1 MFFLITFRGKREC
14 RAVLYELKN
23 LIKTYDQRTVLN
35 LERLSLEKDK
45 ILGLLGPNGAGKT
58 TLLEIMSFLIRP
70 SAGDIWFEK
79 EMVNFTNGK
88 LMDLRRKVVLIQ
100 QQPLLFTTTVFK
112 NVEYPLKIRKT
123 PMAKRESIV
132 KELLD
137 LVGMGM
143 FTHASAH
150 KLSGGETHRVA
161 IAQAL
166 ACFPEVILMD
176 EPTASVDIENQIN
189 IERIIK
195 EINREKGISVIFT
208 THDMIQ
214 ASRLADE
221 TLFLYEGKVAQSIYE
236 NIFSGH
242 IEVDPKGYKYCV
254 LNSGL
259 KLRVS
264 SQNTGSV
271 RISIDP
277 KAVKLNQK
285 GSSHSK
291 YNSFKGTLIQL
302 ADEQTRV
309 RALVDMGI
317 PMSVL
322 ISKEIFK
329 SLHLGLGEEVRL
341 YCPEESID
349 VFNSR
354 L

>member
-1 MFFLITFRGKREC
+1 MFFLITFRGKREY

-35 LERLSLEKDK
+35 LERLNLEKNK
-45 ILGLLGPNGAGKT
+45 VLGLLGPNGAGKT
-58 TLLEIMSFLIRP
+58 TLLEIMAFLIRP
-70 SAGDIWFEK
+70 SAGDIWFKK
-79 EMVNFTNGK
+79 EMVKFTNGK

-123 PMAKRESIV
+123 PKAKRERIV

-137 LVGMGM
+137 LVEMGM
-143 FTHASAH
+143 FTHESAH

-166 ACFPEVILMD
+166 ACFPEVVLMD
-176 EPTASVDIENQIN
+176 EPTASVDVENQIN

-195 EINREKGISVIFT
+195 EINREKKISVIFT

-221 TLFLYEGKVAQSIYE
+221 TLFLYEGKVAQSTYE

-264 SQNTGSV
+264 SQKVGSI

-277 KAVKLNQK
+277 KALKLKQK
-285 GSSHSK
+285 GSSSSI
-291 YNSFKGTLIQL
+291 YNCFKGTLIQL

-322 ISKEIFK
+322 IPKEEFK
-329 SLHLGLGEEVRL
+329 SLNLDLGEEVRL
-341 YCPEESID
+341 YCPEDSID
-349 VFNSR
+349 VF
-354 L
+354 

>member
-1 MFFLITFRGKREC
+1 MFFLIIFRGKREC
-14 RAVLYELKN
+14 RTVLYELKS

-35 LERLSLEKDK
+35 LEKLSLEKNK
-45 ILGLLGPNGAGKT
+45 IHGLLGPNGAGKT
-58 TLLEIMSFLIRP
+58 TLLEIMAFLIRP
-70 SAGDIWFEK
+70 SAGDLWFKK
-79 EMVNFTNGK
+79 ERVNFNNGK
-88 LMDLRRKVVLIQ
+88 LMGLRRKVVLIQ

-123 PMAKRESIV
+123 PRAKRESIV

-143 FTHASAH
+143 FRHANAH

-176 EPTASVDIENQIN
+176 EPTASVDVENQIN

-195 EINREKGISVIFT
+195 EINREKRISIIFT

-214 ASRLADE
+214 ASRLADK

-236 NIFSGH
+236 NIFSGY

-259 KLRVS
+259 KLCVS
-264 SQNTGSV
+264 SQKSGSV

-277 KAVKLNQK
+277 RAVKLNQK
-285 GSSHSK
+285 GSPSK
-291 YNSFKGTLIQL
+291 TNNFKGTLIQL
-302 ADEQTRV
+302 ADEHTRV
-309 RALVDMGI
+309 RALVDMGV

-322 ISKEIFK
+322 IPKEVFK
-329 SLHLGLGEEVRL
+329 SLHLDLGEKVRI

-349 VFNSR
+349 VF
-354 L
+354 

>member
-1 MFFLITFRGKREC
+1 M
-14 RAVLYELKN
+14 LYELKN

-35 LERLSLEKDK
+35 LEKLSLEKNK

-58 TLLEIMSFLIRP
+58 TLLEIMAFLIKP

-79 EMVNFTNGK
+79 KRVNFTNGK

-123 PMAKRESIV
+123 PRAKRESIV
-132 KELLD
+132 KELLG
-137 LVGMGM
+137 LVGMGIFM
-143 FTHASAH
+143 HANAH

-166 ACFPEVILMD
+166 ACFPKVILMD
-176 EPTASVDIENQIN
+176 EPTASVDVENQIN

-195 EINREKGISVIFT
+195 EINRKKGISVIFT

-221 TLFLYEGKVAQSIYE
+221 TLFLYEGKVTQSIYE
-236 NIFSGH
+236 NIFSGY

-254 LNSGL
+254 LDSGL

-264 SQNTGSV
+264 SQKSGSI

-285 GSSHSK
+285 ESSSMP
-291 YNSFKGTLIQL
+291 NSFKGTLIQL
-302 ADEQTRV
+302 ADEHTRV
-309 RALVDMGI
+309 RALVDMGV

-322 ISKEIFK
+322 IPKEVFK
-329 SLHLGLGEEVRL
+329 SLHLHLGEKVSL
-341 YCPEESID
+341 CCPEESID
-349 VFNSR
+349 VF
-354 L
+354 

>member
-1 MFFLITFRGKREC
+1 M
-14 RAVLYELKN
+14 LYELKN

-35 LERLSLEKDK
+35 LERLSLEKNK

-58 TLLEIMSFLIRP
+58 TLLEIMAFLIRP
-70 SAGDIWFEK
+70 SAGDIWFKK
-79 EMVNFTNGK
+79 ERVNFTKGR

-123 PMAKRESIV
+123 PRAKRERIV

-137 LVGMGM
+137 LVGMEM
-143 FTHASAH
+143 FRHASAH

-176 EPTASVDIENQIN
+176 EPTASVDVENQIN

-221 TLFLYEGKVAQSIYE
+221 TLFLYEGRVAQSIYE
-236 NIFSGH
+236 NIFSGY
-242 IEVDPKGYKYCV
+242 IEIDPKGYKYCV
-254 LNSGL
+254 LNNGL

-264 SQNTGSV
+264 SQKSGSI

-277 KAVKLNQK
+277 KALKLNQK
-285 GSSHSK
+285 RSSPSMH
-291 YNSFKGTLIQL
+291 NSFQGTLIQL

-322 ISKEIFK
+322 IPKEVFK
-329 SLHLGLGEEVRL
+329 SLHLDLGEEVWL

-349 VFNSR
+349 VF
-354 L
+354 

>member
-1 MFFLITFRGKREC
+1 M
-14 RAVLYELKN
+14 LYELKN
-23 LIKTYDQRTVLN
+23 LIKTYDKRTVLN
-35 LERLSLEKDK
+35 LERLSLEKNK

-58 TLLEIMSFLIRP
+58 TLLEILAFLIRP
-70 SAGDIWFEK
+70 SAGDVWFKK

-123 PMAKRESIV
+123 PKAKRERIV

-176 EPTASVDIENQIN
+176 EPTASVDVENQIN

-195 EINREKGISVIFT
+195 EINRKKGISVIFT

-236 NIFSGH
+236 NIFSGQ
-242 IEVDPKGYKYCV
+242 IEVDSKGYKYCV

-264 SQNTGSV
+264 SQKVGSI

-285 GSSHSK
+285 ESSPST

-302 ADEQTRV
+302 ADEQTMV

-322 ISKEIFK
+322 IPKEVFK
-329 SLHLGLGEEVRL
+329 SLHLDLGEEVRL
-341 YCPEESID
+341 YCPKDSID
-349 VFNSR
+349 VF
-354 L
+354 

>member
-14 RAVLYELKN
+14 KALLYKLKN
-23 LIKTYDQRTVLN
+23 LKKTYEKRTVLE
-35 LERLSLEKDK
+35 LEDLSLEKNK
-45 ILGLLGPNGAGKT
+45 VLGLLGPNGAGKT
-58 TLLEIMSFLIRP
+58 TLLELLAFLTRP

-79 EMVNFTNGK
+79 EKVNFTNSK
-88 LMDLRRKVVLIQ
+88 LMDLRRRVVLIQ
-100 QQPLLFTTTVFK
+100 QQPILFTTTVSK

-123 PMAKRESIV
+123 SKVKRERIV

-143 FTHASAH
+143 FSHASAH

-176 EPTASVDIENQIN
+176 EPTSSVDAENQIN

-195 EINREKGISVIFT
+195 EINREKGISVVFT

-214 ASRLADE
+214 ASRLADK
-221 TLFLYEGKVAQSIYE
+221 TIFLFEGKVARSTYE
-236 NIFSGH
+236 NIFSGYM
-242 IEVDPKGYKYCV
+242 EVDSKGYKYCV
-254 LNSGL
+254 LQNGL

-264 SQNTGSV
+264 SQKSGPI

-277 KAVKLNQK
+277 KELKLNEK
-285 GSSHSK
+285 ATSSFES
-291 YNSFKGTLIQL
+291 NSFKGTLIQL
-302 ADEQTRV
+302 ADEQSRV

-322 ISKEIFK
+322 IPKEVFK
-329 SLHLGLGEEVRL
+329 SLNLNLGEEVRL
-341 YCPEESID
+341 DCPIESID
-349 VFNSR
+349 VF
-354 L
+354 

>member
-1 MFFLITFRGKREC
+1 
-14 RAVLYELKN
+14 VLYELKN
-23 LIKTYDQRTVLN
+23 LIKTYGQRTVLN
-35 LERLSLEKDK
+35 LERLNLEKNK

-58 TLLEIMSFLIRP
+58 TLLEILAFLIRP
-70 SAGDIWFEK
+70 SEGDIWFKK
-79 EMVNFTNGK
+79 EMVNFTNGN

-123 PMAKRESIV
+123 PRAKRERVV

-176 EPTASVDIENQIN
+176 EPTASVDVENQIN
-189 IERIIK
+189 IERIII

-236 NIFSGH
+236 NIFSGL
-242 IEVDPKGYKYCV
+242 IEVNPKGYKYCV

-259 KLRVS
+259 KLRVC
-264 SQNTGSV
+264 SQKSGSI

-277 KAVKLNQK
+277 KAVKLNHK
-285 GSSHSK
+285 GSPSK

-302 ADEQTRV
+302 TDEQTRV
-309 RALVDMGI
+309 RALVDIGI

-322 ISKEIFK
+322 IPKEAFK
-329 SLHLGLGEEVRL
+329 SLHLNLGEKVRL
-341 YCPEESID
+341 YCPKESID
-349 VFNSR
+349 VF
-354 L
+354 

>member
-1 MFFLITFRGKREC
+1 MFFLIIFRGKREF
-14 RAVLYELKN
+14 RTLLYELKN

-35 LERLSLEKDK
+35 LEMLSLEKNK
-45 ILGLLGPNGAGKT
+45 VLGLLGPNGAGKT
-58 TLLEIMSFLIRP
+58 TLLEIMAFLIRP
-70 SAGDIWFEK
+70 SAGNLWFK
-79 EMVNFTNGK
+79 NEMVNFTNGN

-123 PMAKRESIV
+123 PRENRDRIV

-176 EPTASVDIENQIN
+176 EPTASVDVENQIN

-195 EINREKGISVIFT
+195 KINRKKGISVIFT

-221 TLFLYEGKVAQSIYE
+221 TVFLFEGKVAQSIYE

-264 SQNTGSV
+264 SEKSGSI

-277 KAVKLNQK
+277 KAVKLSQK
-285 GSSHSK
+285 ENSSK
-291 YNSFKGTLIQL
+291 YNSFKGNLIQL
-302 ADEQTRV
+302 TDEQIRV

-322 ISKEIFK
+322 IPKEVFK
-329 SLHLGLGEEVRL
+329 SLHLNLGEKVWL
-341 YCPEESID
+341 HCPKESID
-349 VFNSR
+349 IF
-354 L
+354 

>member
-1 MFFLITFRGKREC
+1 MFFLITFRGKREYKT
-14 RAVLYELKN
+14 VLYELNK
-23 LIKTYDQRTVLN
+23 LIKTYEQRTVLN
-35 LERLSLEKDK
+35 LEKLSFKK
-45 ILGLLGPNGAGKT
+45 NKVIGLLGPNGAGKT
-58 TLLEIMSFLIRP
+58 TLLEILAFLIRP
-70 SAGDIWFEK
+70 SAGDLWFKK
-79 EMVNFTNGK
+79 EIVDFTSDK
-88 LMDLRRKVVLIQ
+88 LLDLRRKVVLIQ

-123 PMAKRESIV
+123 PGPKRERIV

-137 LVGMGM
+137 LVGMGN

-166 ACFPEVILMD
+166 ACFPKVILMD
-176 EPTASVDIENQIN
+176 EPTASVDVENQIN

-195 EINREKGISVIFT
+195 EINRKKGISVIFT

-236 NIFSGH
+236 NIFSGD
-242 IEVDPKGYKYCV
+242 IEVGPKGHKYCV

-264 SQNTGSV
+264 SEKSGSI

-285 GSSHSK
+285 ESSST
-291 YNSFKGTLIQL
+291 YNVFKGNLIQL
-302 ADEQTRV
+302 TDEKTNV

-322 ISKEIFK
+322 IPKEIFK
-329 SLHLGLGEEVRL
+329 TLNLKLGEEVWL
-341 YCPEESID
+341 YCPKDSID
-349 VFNSR
+349 VF
-354 L
+354 